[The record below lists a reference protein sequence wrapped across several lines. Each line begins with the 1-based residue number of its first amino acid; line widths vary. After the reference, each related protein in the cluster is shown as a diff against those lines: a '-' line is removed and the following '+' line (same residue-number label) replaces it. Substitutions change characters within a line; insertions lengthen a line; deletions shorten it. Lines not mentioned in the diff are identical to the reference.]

1 MPRTRSQPTR
11 ALAKKTGFRPGR
23 NGACEARLF
32 LFTGQMQGA
41 AEPPVKQVAACNL
54 HEAIKYMRKRHA
66 DFDILHV
73 QFVALIEMVAG
84 SPLD

>member
-1 MPRTRSQPTR
+1 
-11 ALAKKTGFRPGR
+11 
-23 NGACEARLF
+23 
-32 LFTGQMQGA
+32 MQGA

-54 HEAIKYMRKRHA
+54 QEAMKYMRKRHA